1 MDFLQAWWDAL
12 PLFQKTLWIIA
23 VPSSV
28 LTLLQVILE
37 IIGFGADH
45 TDGDIPSDGSTDAGG
60 VDQADATHHGATG
73 LKLFTVKGL
82 IIFFTAFSW
91 LGIASHHA
99 GFPAILAA
107 AIGGLT
113 GLAFMF
119 LFAWIFAMLGKI
131 TESGNTRI
139 TNALYQHGEV
149 YLRIPGHRQ
158 GAGKVMVAYQGAL
171 RELRAVTDGDD
182 LPTGTAVQV
191 LDILDSETVIVG
203 KA

>member
-1 MDFLQAWWDAL
+1 MDSLQVWWNAL
-12 PLFQKTLWIIA
+12 PMFQKALWIIA

-37 IIGFGADH
+37 VVGFGVEH
-45 TDGDIPSDGSTDAGG
+45 IDGDVPSDGNLDVGG
-60 VDQADATHHGATG
+60 ADQADAMHHGPTG
-73 LKLFTVKGL
+73 MKLFSVKGL

-91 LGIASHHA
+91 IGIASHHA

-119 LFAWIFAMLGKI
+119 LFAWIFAMFGKI
-131 TESGNTRI
+131 TESGNTQI
-139 TNALYQHGEV
+139 ANSLYKHGEV

-171 RELRAVTDGDD
+171 RELRAMTDGED
-182 LPTGTAVQV
+182 LPTGVAVQV
-191 LDILDSETVIVG
+191 LDVLDNETVIVG
-203 KA
+203 KE